1 MTIARRVTVSGRVQ
15 GVFFRAWTREQ
26 AVRLGV
32 CGWVRNCAD
41 GNVEAHLEG
50 DESAVQQLI
59 DAMRQGPS
67 GAKVEALDCKA
78 AEPSGALSFE
88 VTH

>member
-15 GVFFRAWTREQ
+15 GVFFRVWTSDQ
-26 AVRLGV
+26 AQRLGV
-32 CGWVRNCAD
+32 AGWVRNCAD
-41 GNVEAHLEG
+41 GSVEAQVEG
-50 DESAVQQLI
+50 EENAVQQLI

-67 GAKVEALDCKA
+67 GAKVDALDLEA
-78 AEPSGALSFE
+78 AEPSGAHSFE